1 MIPSLTLLSCESWV
15 SVKKTLIE
23 KKIRAREVL
32 GITLLPLSEV
42 YIGPWS
48 LFTKIVNDLFW
59 QKSSTI
65 DVWQGP
71 KYTSV
76 YCYIWL
82 VFRSCDKTLGYI
94 SMDEINSIGIIGGIA
109 EILLLVNTSDIWTSW
124 TVINATSNAEISK
137 NTKRICSKQ
146 IQKYLRYGSNIFQ
159 RPFSAW
165 FMTLDIKIVY
175 KLGSNGRISC
185 KSNILLLL
193 NL

>member
-23 KKIRAREVL
+23 KKIRTREVL
-32 GITLLPLSEV
+32 GITLLPLSDV

>member
-23 KKIRAREVL
+23 KKIRTREVL

-94 SMDEINSIGIIGGIA
+94 SMDEINSIGIIGSIA

-124 TVINATSNAEISK
+124 TVINATSNVEISK

>member
-15 SVKKTLIE
+15 SVKETLIE
-23 KKIRAREVL
+23 KKIRTREVL

>member
-23 KKIRAREVL
+23 KKIRTREVL

-94 SMDEINSIGIIGGIA
+94 SMDESNSIGIIGGIA

>member
-23 KKIRAREVL
+23 KKIRTREIL

-124 TVINATSNAEISK
+124 AVINATSNAEISK

>member
-23 KKIRAREVL
+23 KKIRTREVL

-137 NTKRICSKQ
+137 NTKRICSK
-146 IQKYLRYGSNIFQ
+146 
-159 RPFSAW
+159 
-165 FMTLDIKIVY
+165 
-175 KLGSNGRISC
+175 
-185 KSNILLLL
+185 
-193 NL
+193 

>member
-1 MIPSLTLLSCESWV
+1 MTYFG
-15 SVKKTLIE
+15 KKNSI
-23 KKIRAREVL
+23 
-32 GITLLPLSEV
+32 
-42 YIGPWS
+42 
-48 LFTKIVNDLFW
+48 
-59 QKSSTI
+59 I

-71 KYTSV
+71 KYISV
-76 YCYIWL
+76 YYFIWL

-94 SMDEINSIGIIGGIA
+94 SMDEINSIGIIGSIA

-124 TVINATSNAEISK
+124 TVINATSNIEISK

>member
-23 KKIRAREVL
+23 KKIRTREVL

-146 IQKYLRYGSNIFQ
+146 IQKYLRYSSNIFQ

>member
-23 KKIRAREVL
+23 KKIRTREIL

>member
-23 KKIRAREVL
+23 KKIRTREVL

>member
-23 KKIRAREVL
+23 KKIRTREVL

-94 SMDEINSIGIIGGIA
+94 SLDEINSIGIIGGIA

-159 RPFSAW
+159 RPFSVW

>member
-23 KKIRAREVL
+23 KKIRTREVL

-193 NL
+193 Q

>member
-23 KKIRAREVL
+23 KKIRTREVL

-82 VFRSCDKTLGYI
+82 VFRRCDKTLGYI